1 MSDNVDTNH
10 QYRLGWALRY
20 PVLWLCSL
28 FFKEMPHHT
37 KRMCVLV
44 SLYSTLASCDERD
57 TEAVTRLMTQIQK
70 EFKLS
75 AEFEALRLPA
85 LIRQLIWKTTS
96 TEELNDLK
104 DPDQRVNY
112 LLGHLPSYLRYSSRV
127 EMRRDIE
134 KVLTL
139 SYEATA

>member
-1 MSDNVDTNH
+1 M
-10 QYRLGWALRY
+10 A
-20 PVLWLCSL
+20 
-28 FFKEMPHHT
+28 
-37 KRMCVLV
+37 
-44 SLYSTLASCDERD
+44 
-57 TEAVTRLMTQIQK
+57 QIQK